1 MATALLQGDLEPHEQ
16 LFHQYCICIYVKG
29 IIHLNHVSRISD
41 NVAIKN
47 QLSQSTSAYTAA
59 ALRSIGNFN
68 ILNRPNLTTIQCLIS
83 SVSFPARTVAH
94 GLFNL

>member
-29 IIHLNHVSRISD
+29 IVHLNHVSRVSD

-47 QLSQSTSAYTAA
+47 QISESTAAYTAA
-59 ALRSIGNFN
+59 ALKNIENFN
-68 ILNRPNLTTIQCLIS
+68 ILSRPNLTTIQCLIS
-83 SVSFPARTVAH
+83 SVSSRANSAY